1 MQADPRHTLS
11 HAPMSRLQVGVVA
24 TTIGLNALD
33 GFDVLSI
40 SLASPGIGAEW
51 GVDLP
56 TLGILLSMDL
66 IGMAAG
72 SILLGGA
79 ADRFGRRPTILGC
92 LSVMAFGMFMVTTVR
107 GLVDLSVWRVVTGL
121 GIGGMLA
128 AINAVAAEF
137 SNNRRRHLSV
147 SLMAIGYPMG
157 IVLGGMVA
165 AQLLQTAD
173 WRSIFYFGAGVTA
186 ALLPVVYLVV
196 PESPHWLA
204 RKQPRGALARINHT
218 LARMGHATV
227 AALPDIAPDVR
238 RRSVGDIFAPGLAA
252 TTAIVTLAYFFHI
265 TTYYFIIK
273 WIPKIVVDMGF
284 TASAAAGVI
293 VWTSVGGV
301 TGGIIF
307 GLLSQRYNI
316 KTLTLGLLVVS
327 TVMVA
332 LFGRSPADLGRLSLI
347 CAVAGFCTNAGIV
360 GLYAI
365 IAQAFPTH
373 VRAFGTGFTVGVGR
387 GGSVLAPILAGFLF
401 AAGYGLPGVALAMGL
416 GSLAA
421 AAILWFLRL
430 EPNPPR

>member
-1 MQADPRHTLS
+1 
-11 HAPMSRLQVGVVA
+11 
-24 TTIGLNALD
+24 
-33 GFDVLSI
+33 
-40 SLASPGIGAEW
+40 
-51 GVDLP
+51 
-56 TLGILLSMDL
+56 
-66 IGMAAG
+66 
-72 SILLGGA
+72 
-79 ADRFGRRPTILGC
+79 
-92 LSVMAFGMFMVTTVR
+92 
-107 GLVDLSVWRVVTGL
+107 
-121 GIGGMLA
+121 
-128 AINAVAAEF
+128 
-137 SNNRRRHLSV
+137 
-147 SLMAIGYPMG
+147 
-157 IVLGGMVA
+157 
-165 AQLLQTAD
+165 
-173 WRSIFYFGAGVTA
+173 
-186 ALLPVVYLVV
+186 
-196 PESPHWLA
+196 
-204 RKQPRGALARINHT
+204 
-218 LARMGHATV
+218 MGHATV

-301 TGGIIF
+301 AGGITF